1 MDVFQE
7 FSKAKAGINEQ
18 HQKLATH
25 ENRMDKTIADSKYWL
40 ETYTEGYKKHDLK
53 MVEIVE
59 LVKGRIQ
66 NMNESMSK
74 RVSIEDMKLNFKTLN
89 EMLLVK
95 FRQMEDV
102 KNSVRDVLTYQKHFY
117 PLQMQ

>member
-1 MDVFQE
+1 
-7 FSKAKAGINEQ
+7 
-18 HQKLATH
+18 
-25 ENRMDKTIADSKYWL
+25 MDKTIADSKYWL

>member
-1 MDVFQE
+1 
-7 FSKAKAGINEQ
+7 
-18 HQKLATH
+18 
-25 ENRMDKTIADSKYWL
+25 
-40 ETYTEGYKKHDLK
+40 
-53 MVEIVE
+53 
-59 LVKGRIQ
+59 
-66 NMNESMSK
+66 MNESMSK